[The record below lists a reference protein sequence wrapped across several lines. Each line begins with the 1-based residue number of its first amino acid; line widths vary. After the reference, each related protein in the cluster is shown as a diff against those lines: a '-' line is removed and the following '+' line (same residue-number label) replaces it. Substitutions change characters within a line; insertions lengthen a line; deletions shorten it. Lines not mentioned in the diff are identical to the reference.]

1 MSHSPRPGERYQMTL
16 EEVVLAIVQ
25 ANDISFQGQNMPAPR
40 RGHFVGMQAGE
51 FVFEIVGYG
60 PRGVQISADE

>member
-1 MSHSPRPGERYQMTL
+1 
-16 EEVVLAIVQ
+16 
-25 ANDISFQGQNMPAPR
+25 MPAPR

-60 PRGVQISADE
+60 PKGL